1 MTMIMTGIID
11 YSGQAHCMEHA
22 PTVSSYQFEVYEG
35 EARECWCGRDLSI
48 PNLTPWDAKAE
59 EERAEDDFFGSAPEV
74 YDVTEFTPLCPD
86 VLKGCAHTMV
96 QSEEGYSVG
105 CFEHIESQCPKGY
118 RPVFADGEWRWIE
131 LTTEDVAVQAVID
144 SKAITQG
151 SVVDVPGLGRG
162 VVADVDRAYGECL
175 VRFYVTPVDGGWLD
189 TEHGRW
195 FPMGQVSF
203 HGFDREAQVWYANR
217 TCRAGDT
224 LR

>member
-22 PTVSSYQFEVYEG
+22 PTVSSYREEVYEG
-35 EARECWCGRDLSI
+35 EERECWCGRDLSI

-59 EERAEDDFFGSAPEV
+59 EERAEDEYFGSAPEV

-105 CFEHIESQCPKGY
+105 CWEWIESQCPEGH
-118 RPVFADGEWRWIE
+118 RPVRIESEWRWE
-131 LTTEDVAVQAVID
+131 PLTAEDVKVKAVIA
-144 SKAITQG
+144 SGELRKG
-151 SVVDVPGLGRG
+151 SIVDVPGVGRG
-162 VVADVDRAYGECL
+162 VVTDRQWGESL
-175 VRFYVTPVDGGWLD
+175 VQFYVTPEGGDWFD
-189 TEHGRW
+189 TNHGRW
-195 FPMGQVSF
+195 TEDTSLTVR
-203 HGFDREAQVWYANR
+203 GFDREAMVWFAER
-217 TCRAGDT
+217 LTRAGDT